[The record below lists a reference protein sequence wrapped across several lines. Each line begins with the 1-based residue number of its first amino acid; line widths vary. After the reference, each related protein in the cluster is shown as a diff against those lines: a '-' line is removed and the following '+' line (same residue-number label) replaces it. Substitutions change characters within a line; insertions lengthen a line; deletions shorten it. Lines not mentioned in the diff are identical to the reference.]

1 MRKLKKLYGKKF
13 GTRVGDIAKM
23 KKAITS
29 GAKVSTYA
37 KNGGYIAK
45 KRKNGVKKRKK

>member
-1 MRKLKKLYGKKF
+1 MRKLKKLYGKKL
-13 GTRVGDIAKM
+13 GERVGDHAKIR
-23 KKAITS
+23 KALAS

-45 KRKNGVKKRKK
+45 KGKKDVKKRKK